1 MYGNGVKDSVLYNSK
16 KTYYVVTDTYTSDYH
31 HLTVIDSLGDD
42 VFAWNLLCDYLRQ
55 GKTF

>member
-1 MYGNGVKDSVLYNSK
+1 MKDSVLYNSK